1 MIATLRMEA
10 DTPESRG
17 AAACSDGPAEAEEPC
32 WPARPLAGSRPV
44 NGGAGAGS
52 VS

>member
-17 AAACSDGPAEAEEPC
+17 AAACSDGPAEEPC
-32 WPARPLAGSRPV
+32 WPARPPAGPRPI

-52 VS
+52 VP